1 MVGKGIVGTPSHPR
15 TKHKNYRVTFVI
27 PAEVRNKE
35 IHSPCCNVLSC
46 HVQVMGQ
53 YEEIVEVGAG
63 GGRQEHSG
71 PEELQVAT
79 RRERLPK
86 EYSSYA
92 LSK

>member
-1 MVGKGIVGTPSHPR
+1 M
-15 TKHKNYRVTFVI
+15 
-27 PAEVRNKE
+27 
-35 IHSPCCNVLSC
+35 SC
-46 HVQVMGQ
+46 HAQVMGQ

-71 PEELQVAT
+71 PEELEVAT
-79 RRERLPK
+79 RREKLPK

>member
-1 MVGKGIVGTPSHPR
+1 MRASTVKKLI
-15 TKHKNYRVTFVI
+15 NQLI
-27 PAEVRNKE
+27 
-35 IHSPCCNVLSC
+35 
-46 HVQVMGQ
+46 VQVMGQ

-71 PEELQVAT
+71 PEELEVAT

>member
-1 MVGKGIVGTPSHPR
+1 MAATGRVGTPSHSR

-27 PAEVRNKE
+27 PAEVRNKG
-35 IHSPCCNVLSC
+35 HTMPCNVMSC
-46 HVQVMGQ
+46 HAQVMGQ

-71 PEELQVAT
+71 PEELEVVT

>member
-1 MVGKGIVGTPSHPR
+1 MAGTEIVGTPAHPR

-27 PAEVRNKE
+27 PAEVNEKGNT
-35 IHSPCCNVLSC
+35 PPCNVMSC
-46 HVQVMGQ
+46 HAQVMGQ

-71 PEELQVAT
+71 PEELEVVT
-79 RRERLPK
+79 RREKLPK

>member
-1 MVGKGIVGTPSHPR
+1 M
-15 TKHKNYRVTFVI
+15 
-27 PAEVRNKE
+27 
-35 IHSPCCNVLSC
+35 SC

-63 GGRQEHSG
+63 GCRQEHSG
-71 PEELQVAT
+71 PEELEVAT

-92 LSK
+92 LSKGVWSVRSFFFMLTSLQ

>member
-1 MVGKGIVGTPSHPR
+1 MAGTGGGGTPSHPR
-15 TKHKNYRVTFVI
+15 TQHKNYRVTFVI
-27 PAEVRNKE
+27 PAKVRNKG
-35 IHSPCCNVLSC
+35 IHTQPCNVKSC
-46 HVQVMGQ
+46 HAQVMGQ

-71 PEELQVAT
+71 PEELEVAT
-79 RRERLPK
+79 RREKLPK

>member
-1 MVGKGIVGTPSHPR
+1 M
-15 TKHKNYRVTFVI
+15 
-27 PAEVRNKE
+27 NKE
-35 IHSPCCNVLSC
+35 MHCSCCNVVSY
-46 HVQVMGQ
+46 HAQVMGQ

-71 PEELQVAT
+71 PEELEVAT

>member
-1 MVGKGIVGTPSHPR
+1 MAGTGRVGTPSHPR

-27 PAEVRNKE
+27 PAEVRKTQ
-35 IHSPCCNVLSC
+35 PCNVLSC
-46 HVQVMGQ
+46 HAQVMGQ

-63 GGRQEHSG
+63 GGKQEHSG
-71 PEELQVAT
+71 PEELEVAT
-79 RRERLPK
+79 RREKLPK